1 MSKVFIKI
9 VVFLSIYFNSYSQTK
24 ILPISGDINTLSSEI
39 NFLKISDSTA
49 FFTSIF
55 YNDKFYSSKIFRATK
70 SNNNW
75 NKIYSHDYNLS
86 NFSTGNITISHDGDL
101 LFYSRCNIDNSDCN
115 IMLTKK
121 NITYNL
127 TDIYPEIFSGSHN
140 TQPHVFT
147 IRDRRFLCFVSDRDG
162 GFGGLDIWFSII
174 DNSDKLG
181 SPLNAGPKV
190 NTEYHEIT
198 PYYNSFDSALY
209 FSSNQIIN
217 NLGGY
222 DIYSINGVPNNW
234 SNRIN
239 KNLFNSI
246 NDDMYLIFYTENK
259 GYFSS
264 NRSSLFI
271 ENSDSCCNN
280 IYSFSVSITN
290 TDTVEP
296 PTYSEFLPLN
306 LYFDNNQPN
315 PYDTITS
322 NTQSYK
328 ETYVNYFMR
337 LDDYPLY
344 NDDPRL
350 TLFFEDSLK
359 GNYNQLNQLLDKLVT
374 DLNSGYKINI
384 QIKGYTSQLADSIYN
399 IQLSSL
405 RIRTLIRYLSS
416 YNNGVMNDFIV
427 SNQLKVLEVPLGES
441 ESINTISQNP
451 LLQIYGLEAM
461 LNRKVSIIKIQSYK

>member
-1 MSKVFIKI
+1 MSKVLITT
-9 VVFLSIYFNSYSQTK
+9 VVFIFIYFNSYSQIE

-55 YNDKFYSSKIFRATK
+55 YNDKFYSSKIFRAEK
-70 SNNNW
+70 SDSNW
-75 NKIYSHDYNLS
+75 NKVYSQDYNQS
-86 NFSTGNITISHDGDL
+86 NFSTGNITISHNHNL

-115 IMLTKK
+115 IMLTKN

-127 TDIYPEIFSGSHN
+127 TDIYPEIFSNSYN

-162 GFGGLDIWFSII
+162 GFGGLDIWFSVI

-181 SPLNAGPKV
+181 VPLNAGPKI
-190 NTEYHEIT
+190 NTEDHEIT
-198 PYYNSFDSALY
+198 PHYNSFDSSLY
-209 FSSNQIIN
+209 FSSNHIIN
-217 NLGGY
+217 NIGGY
-222 DIYSINGVPNNW
+222 DIYSVNGVPNNW

-239 KNLFNSI
+239 KKLFNST
-246 NDDMYLIFYTENK
+246 NDEMYLIFYTEDK

-264 NRSSLFI
+264 NRSSLFTDNI
-271 ENSDSCCNN
+271 DSCCNN
-280 IYSFSVSITN
+280 IYSFSFSNVD
-290 TDTVEP
+290 TDDLKT
-296 PTYSEFLPLN
+296 PTYSDFLPLN

-315 PYDTITS
+315 PYDTIIS
-322 NTQSYK
+322 HNQSYK

-337 LDDYPLY
+337 LDDYSIY
-344 NDDPRL
+344 NDDPRIN
-350 TLFFEDSLK
+350 LFFEDSLK
-359 GNYNQLNQLLDKLVT
+359 GNYNQLNQLLDKLLT

-399 IQLSSL
+399 INLSSL

-416 YNNGVMNDFIV
+416 YNSGVMNDFIA

-441 ESINTISQNP
+441 ESVNIISQNP

-461 LNRKVSIIKIQSYK
+461 LNRKVSIIKIESYK